1 MPQPQIT
8 FIEGQGGLGRPLETK
23 DHVSGIVFYTAT
35 LPSGFSTTVR
45 EKTFYQTLDAVNA
58 GIKNDHSDATAAT
71 ATYLITTLGAT
82 GNTIELKVND
92 LNKATGA
99 TQTTS
104 LGIYTKTA
112 SDTTIAIMGAN
123 IAALINSGTNTHG
136 YSATFATATITITAP
151 KNLGTFL
158 NSGSPLSA
166 TIVGTIAGTITQF
179 TSGVASKLA
188 IYYYHISEFFRINP
202 KGYLHVGFY
211 AVPTTYEFTEITT
224 LQNFANG
231 EIRQVGVY
239 KDAIYATA
247 DMTAIN
253 IVCEA
258 NKAVK
263 KPLIALYAANI
274 QATTDVA
281 TLTDISTL
289 NAQNV
294 TNVIGQDAGGYG
306 NFLYKGNA
314 KSISCLGTQLGVVS
328 ERKVSESIAWV
339 ETSNVSNGIE
349 CETIGFS
356 NGQLFSAVTDATLN
370 VINSFR
376 HTYLRKFVGYAGS
389 YFNDSHTATLPTSDY
404 CQIENNRTI
413 QKAERLLYT
422 RYMPKLNS
430 PIVFNQNGTLSD
442 VTIGTFETIGNSAL
456 DEMVVANELS
466 ARSVYIN
473 PLQNVLAT
481 SKLIITANLVINGVA
496 RQIEIPIGFKP
507 SI

>member
-23 DHVSGIVFYTAT
+23 DHVSGMVFYTAT
-35 LPSGFSTTVR
+35 LPSGFSSTVR
-45 EKTFYQTLDAVNA
+45 EKTFYQTQDAVNA

-82 GNTIELKVND
+82 GDTIEFKVND
-92 LNKATGA
+92 LNKNTGA
-99 TQTTS
+99 AQTTS
-104 LGIYTKTA
+104 LGVYTKTA
-112 SDTTIAIMGAN
+112 GDSTTTILASRIAIK
-123 IAALINSGTNTHG
+123 INSGTAIHG
-136 YSATFATATITITAP
+136 YSATSSTATITITAP
-151 KNLGTFL
+151 KNLGTFI

-166 TIVGTIAGTITQF
+166 TIVGTIAGTLTQF
-179 TSGVASKLA
+179 SGGVASKLA

-202 KGYLHVGFY
+202 KGYLNVGFY
-211 AVPTTYEFTEITT
+211 AVPGTYDFTEITT

-239 KDAIYATA
+239 KDGTYATA
-247 DMTAIN
+247 DITAIN
-253 IVCEA
+253 VVCNA

-263 KPLIALYAANI
+263 KPLIALYAGNI
-274 QATTDVA
+274 QAITDIA
-281 TLTDISTL
+281 TLTDLSSL

-306 NFLYKGNA
+306 NFLYKTNA
-314 KSISCLGTQLGVVS
+314 KSISCLGAELGIVS
-328 ERKVSESIAWV
+328 ARKVSESIAWV
-339 ETSNVSNGIE
+339 ETSNVSNGTE
-349 CETIGFS
+349 CETIGFA
-356 NGQLFSAVTDATLN
+356 NGQLFSAISDETLD
-370 VINSFR
+370 VLNSFR

-389 YFNDSHTATLPTSDY
+389 YFNDSHTAIVSTSDY

-413 QKAERLLYT
+413 QKAERLLYA

-430 PIVFNQNGTLSD
+430 PITFNQNGTLND

-456 DEMVVANELS
+456 DEMVVAGELS

-507 SI
+507 SV